1 MSAPSHAGGVVVRTD
16 GSPARYLLVSAR
28 LASDEWVLPK
38 GHIEPGETP
47 GDTAVREV
55 LEEAGVVAVQTADL
69 GTIEFDNW
77 RGHVRAQF
85 FLMRYAGEGQA
96 IEQRR
101 LAWMTVDEAVDALGF
116 EEMRRLVRRA
126 HELVTA
132 EAGS

>member
-1 MSAPSHAGGVVVRTD
+1 MSVTSHAGGVVVRTD

-28 LASDEWVLPK
+28 LTPDEWVLPK

-47 GDTAVREV
+47 EDTAVREV
-55 LEEAGVVAVQTADL
+55 LEEAGVVAVPTVDL

-85 FLMRYAGEGQA
+85 FLMRHTGEGQA
-96 IEQRR
+96 IERRR
-101 LAWMTVDEAVDALGF
+101 LAWMTVDEAVAALGF
-116 EEMRRLVRRA
+116 EDMRRLVRRA